1 MEPTWGQ
8 AASLVLHVAMGV
20 SLAACAG
27 LRAFLPLL
35 VVGAAGRLDLLPL
48 TRSFEWLESWPA
60 LIVFGVAVLAEFLAD
75 KFPVVDHFLDSV
87 QVFVKPVAGTIL
99 MASVLSDL
107 TPLQATVLGLI
118 AGGTAAG
125 AVHVGKAKLRLV
137 SSVTTAGTANP
148 AVSFLEDVIALL
160 GTLASLIAPLLML
173 LLLILAAVL
182 GWMAFRH
189 WRRGR
194 AAARETR

>member
-1 MEPTWGQ
+1 MEPTWTQ
-8 AASLVLHVAMGV
+8 AAALLLQVAMGIG
-20 SLAACAG
+20 LAACAG

-35 VVGAAGRLDLLPL
+35 VVGLAGRLELLPL

-60 LIVFGVAVLAEFLAD
+60 LTVFGVAVLAEFLAD
-75 KFPVVDHFLDSV
+75 KIPVVDHFLDAA
-87 QVFVKPVAGTIL
+87 QTFVKPVAGTIL

-125 AVHVGKAKLRLV
+125 AVHVGKAKLRVV

-148 AVSFLEDVIALL
+148 VVSFVEDVAAFL
-160 GTLASLIAPLLML
+160 GTLASLVVPLLML
-173 LLLILAAVL
+173 VLLLLAALL
-182 GWMAFRH
+182 GWAAFRR
-189 WRRGR
+189 WRRRR
-194 AAARETR
+194 AQSLA